1 MEKYQ
6 KQFEKHVVTDMKELQ
21 LVTTL
26 RAKSIYVEKGQIK
39 CFEHMLV
46 VVIDGTRVPLTHI

>member
-6 KQFEKHVVTDMKELQ
+6 KQFEKHVVTDMKEF
-21 LVTTL
+21 VTTL